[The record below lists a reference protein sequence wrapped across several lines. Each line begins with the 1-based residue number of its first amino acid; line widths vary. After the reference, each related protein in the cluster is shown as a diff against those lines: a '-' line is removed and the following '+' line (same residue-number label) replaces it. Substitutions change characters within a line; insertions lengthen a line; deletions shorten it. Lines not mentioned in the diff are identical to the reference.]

1 MKTVIPLL
9 AEYLGTFL
17 LTLAI
22 LSLTNPLFIGI
33 IFTII
38 LILVILLS
46 GGCVNPAITFA
57 LYMSSKLSWRESLFY
72 VVIQLLAALSAY
84 LTYDFL
90 K

>member
-38 LILVILLS
+38 LILVIPLS

>member
-17 LTLAI
+17 LTLSV

-38 LILVILLS
+38 LILVIPLS